1 MPYDYSVSLIW
12 RDPPAE
18 WPACIDVE
26 GHEWKLAPNGYW
38 WLHYGGFWRQA
49 VSQAVGDVLGV
60 PVPTRTGFTEIGPA
74 AATLSEGHRLLAAA
88 REQLASSIQVPP
100 AVIGY
105 GGGGGTTYP
114 SSATLSGTGSISAIP
129 APNIPPDFVPILP
142 GDGSC
147 TGCHLD
153 DGPLY
158 DGGLCRYCWML
169 ANVPVDTPAAADVVE
184 LEPAQPL
191 RQTLIAS
198 GAIVSLLIA
207 LWLMLALIFTVAGYR

>member
-12 RDPPAE
+12 RALPAWPPYTDA
-18 WPACIDVE
+18 D

-38 WLHYGGFWRQA
+38 WLHHGGMWHQA
-49 VSQAVGDVLGV
+49 GSQAAGDVLGV
-60 PVPTRTGFTEIGPA
+60 MVPAFNPA
-74 AATLSEGHRLLAAA
+74 GITLSEGHRLLAAA
-88 REQLASSIQVPP
+88 REQLANPIQVPP
-100 AVIGY
+100 AVISY
-105 GGGGGTTYP
+105 SEGGSGAYP
-114 SSATLSGTGSISAIP
+114 SPVTLSGTGSISAIP

-147 TGCHLD
+147 AGCHLD

-169 ANVPVDTPAAADVVE
+169 ANVRVDAPDVLAAADVAE

-191 RQTLIAS
+191 RQTLIAAA
-198 GAIVSLLIA
+198 AIVFLLLT
-207 LWLMLALIFTVAGYR
+207 LWLGLALVLTVIGYR